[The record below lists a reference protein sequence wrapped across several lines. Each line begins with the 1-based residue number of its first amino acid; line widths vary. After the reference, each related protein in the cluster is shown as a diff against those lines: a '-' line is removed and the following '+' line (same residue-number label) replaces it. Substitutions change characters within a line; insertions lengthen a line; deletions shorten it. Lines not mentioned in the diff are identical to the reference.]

1 MNHLLLPHDWSYP
14 VPIAYG
20 PGRLSEIGKHCVALS
35 MTNPL
40 IVTDK
45 GSRDLPFIA
54 QTQSSLEHQGL
65 SSRVFSNIS
74 PNPRDHEIASA
85 KATFRE
91 GHHDGVIAMGG
102 GSGMDGGKATCLT
115 ANNDIDLWR
124 FNYDAPVVDIST
136 GNAFPPLVCIPT
148 TSGTGAETESTA
160 MITDTQRGMKL
171 CVWHPALKPSL
182 ALLDPKITLGL
193 PPHLTAW
200 TGIDALIHAIEAYC
214 VPDFHPQCDG
224 TALEAIKL
232 ITRWLPIAVADSD
245 NLEARGGMQV
255 GSCLG
260 GIAFLKGLGV
270 VHAISH
276 MVGADY
282 DTHHGLTNAVALP
295 AVMRFNAPMLTE
307 KLPALTAA
315 LGLADSEFDSFYQA
329 LCALLDELDIPRSLA
344 DLGVPLSAAPAL
356 AKKAHLDAAAATNAR
371 PASVADIERIL
382 EEAITYGR

>member
-20 PGRLSEIGKHCVALS
+20 PGRLSEIGEHCVALS

-65 SSRVFSNIS
+65 RSHVFSNIS
-74 PNPRDHEIASA
+74 PNPRDHEIANA

-232 ITRWLPIAVADSD
+232 ITRWLPIAVADPD

-382 EEAITYGR
+382 EEAINYGR